1 MQYLNPSLN
10 VDIFKLQIMFLKEK
24 KAQPWGKLGDKLKTF
39 CGESGRYHTI
49 SMKHDLITQ
58 LLCLSFVQK

>member
-1 MQYLNPSLN
+1 
-10 VDIFKLQIMFLKEK
+10 MFLKEK

-49 SMKHDLITQ
+49 SMKHIMSLFCSEVKPIES
-58 LLCLSFVQK
+58 LCFI